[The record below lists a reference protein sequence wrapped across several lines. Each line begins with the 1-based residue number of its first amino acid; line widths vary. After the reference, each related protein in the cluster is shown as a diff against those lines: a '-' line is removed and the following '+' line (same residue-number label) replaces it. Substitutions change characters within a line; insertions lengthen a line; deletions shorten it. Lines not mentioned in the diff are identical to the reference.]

1 MRAKQFPLASLT
13 LAVLTGLSSQ
23 SAYALQEQQEQSV
36 TEQSS
41 ATEQQASPETV
52 IEEVVTTGTRLQGSA
67 AAVVQERKEQAF
79 VADIMGAEQISRT
92 GDSDAA
98 AALRRVTGLTLV
110 DGKFIYVR
118 GLGERYSSTQLNGMS
133 VPSPDPTR
141 AVIPLD
147 LFPADIIESLAV
159 QKSYSA
165 SMPANFGGGNVDI
178 RLKSAPSE
186 EVFNASVKVGG
197 NSENFDDAYWYD
209 GGSNWNGKDDGTRAA
224 PQMLQSLWDQRTFL
238 DDISLEQNRDV
249 ALALNRD
256 YDPSLQTIDPDYGL
270 DLTYGNRYDI
280 DDKWAIGFL
289 ATAAYDN
296 EWEVSEQYLG
306 EDWSLNPDG
315 TYTILRGWDDVES
328 TEQQVTWSGMF
339 TAGINYGSN
348 HKVDFS
354 HVILNDTEDQFREK
368 LGNSNN
374 INFGSDQRIR
384 SYDVTY
390 QERRMV
396 ANQVKGMHTF
406 TDWNFL
412 GVDWKYSKSRS
423 SRYAP
428 GNIETRFILT
438 DRNDDGTF
446 DRENE
451 SVLTNAT
458 TAARYNFQ
466 DLNDQVENWGGN
478 VTLPIM
484 LDSWDITLKA
494 GADFV
499 QKTRYATNRRFDI
512 NTRAFSDSS
521 VLEGYQLGEILN
533 DNVIADAELGFLP
546 ILNDTTVAGDDY
558 ISAQAIDAY
567 YFEGDFFFDEKWR
580 VTAGVRWEDFRQV
593 VVPLIPQSGEI
604 DLPTS
609 PDAQDLVD
617 LAFQEDDL
625 YPSLALT
632 YFLTDEQQLRF
643 SYGKTVVRPDLREVS
658 SSTYLDPLTLFPVG
672 GTPGL
677 ETTDIN
683 NFDARWE
690 WYQDNGDTLSV
701 GFFYK
706 DMTNP
711 IESVQSPSQDG
722 PPLVRIANA
731 ETGEVYGTEVE
742 WLKSLSNNFFVSG
755 NVTLSDSSITLDTQ
769 NIVEQ
774 TGVSTSITNTERR
787 LTGHSEWV
795 VNTQLGFDSDDG
807 MHSASLVYNVFG
819 DRIIIPGIDG
829 RGDSFEQ
836 PFHSLDAVYSY
847 YPDFNSQI
855 TLKVQNMLN
864 QDKEIEFDNTL
875 LRSETRGVSFS
886 LTYKREF

>member
-1 MRAKQFPLASLT
+1 MRAKSFPLASLT
-13 LAVLTGLSSQ
+13 LAVLAGLSS
-23 SAYALQEQQEQSV
+23 SNALAWQDPQPQEEAES
-36 TEQSS
+36 T
-41 ATEQQASPETV
+41 QQASDPEAV

-79 VADIMGAEQISRT
+79 VADIMGSEQISRS

-98 AALRRVTGLTLV
+98 AALRRITGLTLV

-141 AVIPLD
+141 NVIPLD
-147 LFPADIIESLAV
+147 LFPSDIIESLAV

-186 EVFNASVKVGG
+186 ETFNAAVKVGG
-197 NSENFDDAYWYD
+197 NSENFDDGYFYD
-209 GGSNWNGKDDGTRAA
+209 GGSNWNGQDDGTRAA
-224 PQMLQSLWDQRTFL
+224 PDVLQNLWANRTFL
-238 DDISLEQNRDV
+238 DDISTEENRDV

-256 YDPSLQTIDPDYGL
+256 YDPTLQSIDPDYGF
-270 DLTYGNRYDI
+270 DVTYGNRYDI

-289 ATAAYDN
+289 ATGAYDN
-296 EWEVSEQYLG
+296 EWQVSEQYLG
-306 EDWSLNPDG
+306 EDFRVNPDNS
-315 TYTILRGWDDVES
+315 YSIVRGWDDVQS
-328 TEQQVTWSGMF
+328 TKQQVTWSGMF
-339 TAGINYGSN
+339 TAGINYGSHHEVN
-348 HKVDFS
+348 FS
-354 HVILNDTEDQFREK
+354 HTILHDTEDQLREK

-390 QERRMV
+390 QQRRMV
-396 ANQVKGMHTF
+396 ANQFTGMHTF

-412 GVDWKYSKSRS
+412 GIDWKYSKSRS

-428 GNIETRFILT
+428 GNLETRFILT
-438 DRNDDGTF
+438 DENDDGRF

-458 TAARYNFQ
+458 TAARYSFQ
-466 DLNDQVENWGGN
+466 DLNDEVENWGGN

-484 LDSWDITLKA
+484 LDNWDITLKA
-494 GADFV
+494 GVDFV
-499 QKTRYATNRRFDI
+499 QKTRYATARRFDI
-512 NTRAFSDSS
+512 NTSALADSS
-521 VLEGYQLGEILN
+521 VLDGYRLSEILS
-533 DNVIADAELGFLP
+533 DEVIANAELPSQPL
-546 ILNDTTVAGDDY
+546 LNDTTIAGDDY
-558 ISAQAIDAY
+558 ISAQMIDAY
-567 YFEGDFFFDEKWR
+567 YIESDFFFDQKWR
-580 VTAGVRWEDFRQV
+580 VTAGVRYEDFRQV
-593 VVPLIPQSGEI
+593 VTPLVPQTGEI
-604 DLPTS
+604 DLPTGVT
-609 PDAQDLVD
+609 AEDLLD
-617 LAFQEDDL
+617 LTFQEDDI

-658 SSTYLDPLTLFPVG
+658 QATYLDPLTLFPVG

-677 ETTDIN
+677 ETTDIDN
-683 NFDARWE
+683 IDARWE
-690 WYQDNGDTLSV
+690 WYMDNGDTLSV
-701 GFFYK
+701 GLFYK
-706 DMTNP
+706 DMKNP

-742 WLKSLSNNFFVSG
+742 WLKSLNNNFFVSG

-769 NIVEQ
+769 NIVDQ
-774 TGVSTSITNTERR
+774 TGVSTSITHTERR

-795 VNTQLGFDSDDG
+795 VNSQLGFDSDDG

-836 PFHSLDAVYSY
+836 PFHSVDVVYNY

-855 TLKVQNMLN
+855 TLKAQNLLN
-864 QDKEIEFDNTL
+864 QDKEIEFDDTL

-886 LTYKREF
+886 LTYERSF

>member
-1 MRAKQFPLASLT
+1 MRANRFPLANIS
-13 LAVLTGLSSQ
+13 LAVLACLATP
-23 SAYALQEQQEQSV
+23 AALAWQDAEQ
-36 TEQSS
+36 TE
-41 ATEQQASPETV
+41 AEAEQQASNPEQV

-79 VADIMGAEQISRT
+79 VADIMGADQISRT
-92 GDSDAA
+92 GDTDAA
-98 AALRRVTGLTLV
+98 AALRRITGLTLV

-147 LFPADIIESLAV
+147 LFPSDIIESLAV

-178 RLKSAPSE
+178 RLKSAPTQ
-186 EVFNASVKVGG
+186 EVFNGSIKVGG
-197 NSENFDDAYWYD
+197 NSENFDDSYWYD
-209 GGSNWNGKDDGTRAA
+209 GGSSWKGKDDGTRAA
-224 PQMLQSLWDQRTFL
+224 PQMLQALWGQRTFL
-238 DDISLEQNRDV
+238 DEISIEDNRDV

-256 YDPSLQTIDPDYGL
+256 YDPQMQSIDPDYGVNV
-270 DLTYGNRYDI
+270 TYGNRYDLT
-280 DDKWAIGFL
+280 DKWAIGFL
-289 ATAAYDN
+289 TTAAYRN
-296 EWEVSEQYLG
+296 EWQVSEQFLG
-306 EDWSLNPDG
+306 ENYRLNPDDS
-315 TYTILRGWDDVES
+315 YTLVRGWDDVQS
-328 TEQQVTWSGMF
+328 TEHQVTWSGMF
-339 TAGINYGSN
+339 TLGINYGAN

-354 HVILNDTEDQFREK
+354 HVILNDTEDRLREK
-368 LGNSNN
+368 LGNNNN

-384 SYDVTY
+384 EFDVNY

-396 ANQVKGMHTF
+396 ANQIKGMHTF

-412 GVDWKYSKSRS
+412 GIDWKYSKARS

-428 GNIETRFILT
+428 GNLETRFILT
-438 DRNDDGTF
+438 DRNEDGVF
-446 DRENE
+446 DRQTE
-451 SVLTNAT
+451 SNLTNAT
-458 TAARYNFQ
+458 TAARYSFQ
-466 DLNDQVENWGGN
+466 DLDDEVENWGGN

-484 LDSWDITLKA
+484 LDDWDITLKA

-499 QKTRYATNRRFDI
+499 QKTRFATNRRFDI
-512 NTRAFSDSS
+512 NTRAFPDSS
-521 VLEGYQLGEILN
+521 VLQGHQLGEILN
-533 DNVIADAELGFLP
+533 DDLLANTELSFTP

-567 YFEGDFFFDEKWR
+567 YAEGDVYFKEKWR
-580 VTAGVRWEDFRQV
+580 ITAGVRWEDFRQV
-593 VVPLIPQSGEI
+593 VVPLVPTTGEI
-604 DLPTS
+604 DLPTN
-609 PDAQDLVD
+609 PTPNDLAD
-617 LAFQEDDL
+617 LAFQEDDF

-643 SYGKTVVRPDLREVS
+643 SYGQTVVRPDLREVS

-677 ETTDIN
+677 RTTSIKN
-683 NFDARWE
+683 YDARWE
-690 WYQDNGDTLSV
+690 WYQENGDTLSL
-701 GFFYK
+701 GMFYK
-706 DMTNP
+706 DMTDP
-711 IESVQSPSQDG
+711 IESVQSPAQDG

-731 ETGEVYGTEVE
+731 ETGEVYGVEME
-742 WLKSLSNNFFVSG
+742 WLKSLSTNFFVSG
-755 NVTLSDSSITLDTQ
+755 NVTLSDSEIQLDTQ
-769 NIVEQ
+769 KIVEQ

-787 LTGHSEWV
+787 LTGHSKWV
-795 VNTQLGFDSDDG
+795 VNSQLGFDSDNG
-807 MHSASLVYNVFG
+807 KHSASLVYNVFG
-819 DRIIIPGIDG
+819 ERIIIPGIEG
-829 RGDSFEQ
+829 RGDAFEQ

-855 TLKVQNMLN
+855 TLKVQNILN
-864 QDKEIEFDNTL
+864 QDKEIEFDDTL

>member
-1 MRAKQFPLASLT
+1 MRANRFPLANIS
-13 LAVLTGLSSQ
+13 LAVLACLATP
-23 SAYALQEQQEQSV
+23 AALAWQDAEQ
-36 TEQSS
+36 TETE
-41 ATEQQASPETV
+41 AEQQASNPEQV

-79 VADIMGAEQISRT
+79 VADIMGADQISRT

-98 AALRRVTGLTLV
+98 AALRRITGLTLV

-147 LFPADIIESLAV
+147 LFPADIISSLAV

-178 RLKSAPSE
+178 RLKSAPTQ

-209 GGSNWNGKDDGTRAA
+209 GGSSWKGKDDGTRAA
-224 PQMLQSLWDQRTFL
+224 PQMLQALWGQRTFL
-238 DDISLEQNRDV
+238 DEISIEENRDV

-256 YDPSLQTIDPDYGL
+256 YDPTMQSIDPDYGL
-270 DLTYGNRYDI
+270 DLTYGNRYDLT
-280 DDKWAIGFL
+280 DDWAVGFL

-296 EWEVSEQYLG
+296 EWQVSEQFLG
-306 EDWSLNPDG
+306 ENFRLNPDD
-315 TYTILRGWDDVES
+315 TYTLVRGWDDVQS
-328 TEQQVTWSGMF
+328 TEHQVTWSGMF
-339 TAGINYGSN
+339 TFGVNYGAN

-354 HVILNDTEDQFREK
+354 HVILNDTEDRLREK
-368 LGNSNN
+368 LGNNNN
-374 INFGSDQRIR
+374 INFGSNQRIR
-384 SYDVTY
+384 EFDVNY

-396 ANQVKGMHTF
+396 ANQIKGMHTF

-428 GNIETRFILT
+428 GNLETRFIIT
-438 DRNDDGTF
+438 DRNEDGVF

-451 SVLTNAT
+451 SNLTNAT
-458 TAARYNFQ
+458 TAARYSFQ
-466 DLNDQVENWGGN
+466 DLNDEVENWGGN

-484 LDSWDITLKA
+484 LDDWDITLKA

-499 QKTRYATNRRFDI
+499 QKTRFATNRRFDI
-512 NTRAFSDSS
+512 NTRAFPDSS
-521 VLEGYQLGEILN
+521 VLQGYQLGEVLN
-533 DNVIADAELGFLP
+533 DDLLANTELSFTP

-558 ISAQAIDAY
+558 ISAQTIDAY
-567 YFEGDFFFDEKWR
+567 YFEGDVFLKDQWR
-580 VTAGVRWEDFRQV
+580 ITAGVRWEDFRQV
-593 VVPLIPQSGEI
+593 VVPLVPTTGEI
-604 DLPTS
+604 DLPTN
-609 PDAQDLVD
+609 PTPNDLAD
-617 LAFQEDDL
+617 LAFQEDDF

-643 SYGKTVVRPDLREVS
+643 SYGQTVVRPDLREVS

-677 ETTDIN
+677 RTTSIKN
-683 NFDARWE
+683 YDARWE
-690 WYQDNGDTLSV
+690 WYQENGDTLSL
-701 GFFYK
+701 GMFYK
-706 DMTNP
+706 DMTDP
-711 IESVQSPSQDG
+711 IESVQSPAQDG

-731 ETGEVYGTEVE
+731 ETGEVYGVEME
-742 WLKSLSNNFFVSG
+742 WLKSISNNFFASG
-755 NVTLSDSSITLDTQ
+755 NVTLSDSEIQLNTQ

-787 LTGHSEWV
+787 LTGHSKWV
-795 VNTQLGFDSDDG
+795 VNSQLGFDSDNG
-807 MHSASLVYNVFG
+807 KHSASLVYNVFG
-819 DRIIIPGIDG
+819 ERIIIPGIEG
-829 RGDSFEQ
+829 RGDAFEQ

-855 TLKVQNMLN
+855 TLKVQNILN
-864 QDKEIEFDNTL
+864 QDKEIEFDDTL